1 MPDADE
7 RAYWRV
13 ERMGV
18 LIPGISLALSYLRQ
32 LAAAKSWG
40 ATKRQA
46 KNSRYQKS
54 SIFDSHI

>member
-1 MPDADE
+1 
-7 RAYWRV
+7 
-13 ERMGV
+13 MGV
-18 LIPGISLALSYLRQ
+18 LIPGISLALSYLSQ

-54 SIFDSHI
+54 LTVIFESTVKLMSLQYGNS

>member
-1 MPDADE
+1 
-7 RAYWRV
+7 
-13 ERMGV
+13 MGV
-18 LIPGISLALSYLRQ
+18 LIPGISLALSYLSQ

-54 SIFDSHI
+54 LIFDSHI

>member
-1 MPDADE
+1 
-7 RAYWRV
+7 
-13 ERMGV
+13 MGV

-46 KNSRYQKS
+46 KNSRYQNLQSLTVMFESTVKS
-54 SIFDSHI
+54 MSLQNGNS